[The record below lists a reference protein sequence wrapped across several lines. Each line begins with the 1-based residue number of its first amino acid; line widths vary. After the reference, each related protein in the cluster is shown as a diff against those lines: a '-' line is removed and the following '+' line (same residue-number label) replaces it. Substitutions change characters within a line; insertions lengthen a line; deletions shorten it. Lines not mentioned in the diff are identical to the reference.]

1 MSLADGLASR
11 KSREGFRVGV
21 DDGGVAVISIDR
33 AAKRNAITLDMW
45 EALPSLLNDLT
56 SVEGLRVLLITGEG
70 DSFSAGADVRELQ
83 EVYAEASR
91 ARAYQDTN
99 VAAEAALA
107 SFPYPTVAAIRGV
120 CVGGGCQLAVA
131 CDVRLA
137 ADTAQFGVTPA
148 KFGIV
153 YPAEPTTRLTRL
165 VGPARAKYLL
175 YSADLISAAH
185 ALTFGLVDEVVL
197 DADLE
202 TRALQFA
209 RTIAGRSPQTVGA
222 AKAVIN
228 ALGSNRDPNMELAAW
243 QRATDDVRE
252 GITAFLEGR
261 QPRFGDAR

>member
-1 MSLADGLASR
+1 MSLADGLAGR

-21 DDGGVAVISIDR
+21 DDDGVAVISIDR

-45 EALPSLLNDLT
+45 EALPSLLTDLT

-70 DSFSAGADVRELQ
+70 ESFSAGADVRELRDI
-83 EVYAEASR
+83 YAEPSR

-107 SFPYPTVAAIRGV
+107 SFPYPTVAAIRGA
-120 CVGGGCQLAVA
+120 CIGGGCQLAVA

-153 YPAEPTTRLTRL
+153 YPVEPTARLTRL

-175 YSADLISAAH
+175 YSADLVGAGQ
-185 ALTFGLVDEVVL
+185 ALIFGLVDEVVP
-197 DADLE
+197 DAGLE
-202 TRALQFA
+202 TRALEFA
-209 RTIAGRSPQTVGA
+209 RTIAARSPQTVGA

-228 ALGSNRDPNMELAAW
+228 ALGSKRDANMELAAW

-252 GITAFLEGR
+252 GITAFLDGR
-261 QPRFGDAR
+261 KPRFGDAR

>member
-45 EALPSLLNDLT
+45 EALPSLLTDLT
-56 SVEGLRVLLITGEG
+56 SVDGLRVLLITGEG
-70 DSFSAGADVRELQ
+70 DSFSAGADVRELN

-137 ADTAQFGVTPA
+137 ADTAEFGVTPA

-165 VGPARAKYLL
+165 VGPARAKYLI

-185 ALTFGLVDEVVL
+185 ALTFGLVDEVVP
-197 DADLE
+197 DAELE
-202 TRALQFA
+202 ARALRFA

-252 GITAFLEGR
+252 GIAAFLEGR

>member
-1 MSLADGLASR
+1 MSLADGLAGR

-21 DDGGVAVISIDR
+21 DDDGVAVISIDR

-45 EALPSLLNDLT
+45 EALPSLLTDLT

-70 DSFSAGADVRELQ
+70 DVFSAGADVRELRDI
-83 EVYAEASR
+83 YAEQSR
-91 ARAYQDTN
+91 ARAYEDTN

-107 SFPYPTVAAIRGV
+107 SFPYPTVAAIRGA
-120 CVGGGCQLAVA
+120 CIGGGCQLAVA

-153 YPAEPTTRLTRL
+153 YPVEPTARLTRL
-165 VGPARAKYLL
+165 IGPARAKYLL
-175 YSADLISAAH
+175 YSADLVGAAQ
-185 ALTFGLVDEVVL
+185 ALTFGLVDEVVP
-197 DADLE
+197 DAGLE
-202 TRALQFA
+202 TRALEFA

-228 ALGSNRDPNMELAAW
+228 ALGSKRDANMELAAG

-252 GITAFLEGR
+252 GITAFLDGR
-261 QPRFGDAR
+261 KPRFGDAR

>member
-1 MSLADGLASR
+1 MSLADGLAGR

-21 DDGGVAVISIDR
+21 DDDGVAVVSIDR

-45 EALPSLLNDLT
+45 EALPSLLTDLT

-70 DSFSAGADVRELQ
+70 EVFSAGADIRELRDI
-83 EVYAEASR
+83 YAEPSR

-107 SFPYPTVAAIRGV
+107 SFPYPTVAAIRGA
-120 CVGGGCQLAVA
+120 CIGGGCQLAVA

-153 YPAEPTTRLTRL
+153 YPVEPTARLTRL

-175 YSADLISAAH
+175 YSADLVGAAQ
-185 ALTFGLVDEVVL
+185 ALTFGLVDEVVP
-197 DADLE
+197 DAGLE
-202 TRALQFA
+202 ARALEFA

-228 ALGSNRDPNMELAAW
+228 ALGSKRDANMEVAAW

-252 GITAFLEGR
+252 GITAFLDER
-261 QPRFGDAR
+261 RPRFGDAR

>member
-1 MSLADGLASR
+1 MSLADGLADR
-11 KSREGFRVGV
+11 KSPEGFRVGV
-21 DDGGVAVISIDR
+21 DDEGVAVISIDR

-45 EALPSLLNDLT
+45 DALPSLLTDLM

-70 DSFSAGADVRELQ
+70 ESFSAGADVRELRDI
-83 EVYAEASR
+83 YAEPSR

-99 VAAEAALA
+99 IAAEAALA
-107 SFPYPTVAAIRGV
+107 SFPYPTVAAIRGA

-153 YPAEPTTRLTRL
+153 YPVEPTARLTRL

-175 YSADLISAAH
+175 YSADLIGAAQ
-185 ALTFGLVDEVVL
+185 AMTFGLVDEVVP
-197 DADLE
+197 DAGLE
-202 TRALQFA
+202 TRALEFA

-228 ALGSNRDPNMELAAW
+228 ALGSKRDANMEHAAW

-252 GITAFLEGR
+252 GITAFLDGR
-261 QPRFGDAR
+261 KPRFGDAR